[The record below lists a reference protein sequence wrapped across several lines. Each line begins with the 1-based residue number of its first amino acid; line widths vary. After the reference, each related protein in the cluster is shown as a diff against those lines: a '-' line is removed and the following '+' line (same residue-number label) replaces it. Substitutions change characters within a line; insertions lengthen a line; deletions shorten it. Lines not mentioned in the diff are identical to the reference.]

1 MGCHTLHKDD
11 ALRSTLASHDARSQ
25 EAINIAYIREFLEQN
40 DQDVSLSSFAD
51 LIALHTKVSEFAAI
65 LKEDSPTLS
74 SNWSSPVFFKQQ
86 ILPQIGLQDVVRIL
100 ASLREHSTEVQS
112 NRVALLNSLKSSHS
126 LDWIPSK
133 GLDVGLFRRLL
144 SQPSTL
150 HKRQKDE
157 VFDGD
162 KSVNGSFKHHEAQRT
177 GSALKPRQDLSM
189 RKSRTH
195 KYSDMSISK
204 LRFYDEYVDMKMGK
218 VGLPMYVDFHDM
230 LLQCAYAVGLNDI
243 NSAKAVA
250 CKVKQQTSACGSAA
264 ERLAHYFVKAL
275 YARFAGTGW
284 SLYTGHLNQP
294 RPSFTQIIKAQL
306 KILSCCPLTQAAYHF
321 VNEAILRVA
330 KGASSLVIVDHQMSG
345 IQYPSLFEKLAALPG
360 GPPKVSLLAH
370 AVPHYSL
377 LPYHTDVV
385 FAALEEYGRRLAK
398 YAASFKVPFHY
409 TAWFGTKG
417 MMCLKNFVSIKRPP
431 GEVLVIISTD
441 FFQFIMDDILDPRPM
456 RVQALK
462 VLHDFRPDVFIH
474 GVVSGAYSNPFYSS
488 CFKEGL
494 FHFACIFD
502 LLDTFIG
509 RDNQDRLVFESEV
522 LGKAILNVVACEGLL
537 VSGRVEK
544 YKQWQ
549 AFFEEVGMWQLAL
562 NANTIHQVEELLKN
576 CHKEY
581 MVAEDRQ
588 YLLLGW
594 KGDTLYALSTW
605 KSSRSYGALPDCS
618 SEFDIVQKEQK
629 TTCSNGKEKILKPRI
644 DCAAN

>member
-1 MGCHTLHKDD
+1 MNS
-11 ALRSTLASHDARSQ
+11 A
-25 EAINIAYIREFLEQN
+25 NIREFLEQN
-40 DQDVSLSSFAD
+40 DQDVSLSSFTD
-51 LIALHTKVSEFAAI
+51 LIALHTKVSEFATI

-74 SNWSSPVFFKQQ
+74 SNWSSPVYSKQQ
-86 ILPQIGLQDVVRIL
+86 ILPQIGLQDKVRML
-100 ASLREHSTEVQS
+100 ASLTEHSTEVQG
-112 NRVALLNSLKSSHS
+112 NRVAVLNSLKSSHS
-126 LDWIPSK
+126 LDWMPSK
-133 GLDVGLFRRLL
+133 VLDVGLFRRLL

-157 VFDGD
+157 VSDVD

-177 GSALKPRQDLSM
+177 GSALKPRQDLSIS
-189 RKSRTH
+189 KSRTH
-195 KYSDMSISK
+195 KYSVMSFSK

-294 RPSFTQIIKAQL
+294 RLSYTQIVKAIL
-306 KILSCCPLTQAAYHF
+306 KILSSCPLTQASYLF
-321 VNEAILRVA
+321 VNEAIMRVA
-330 KGASSLVIVDHQMSG
+330 KGASSLVIVDHQMTG

-360 GPPKVSLLAH
+360 GPPKVSLLALV
-370 AVPHYSL
+370 VPHYSI
-377 LPYHTDVV
+377 LPYHRDAI
-385 FAALEEYGRRLAK
+385 FAELEENGRRLTK
-398 YAASFKVPFHY
+398 YAAAFKVPFHF
-409 TAWFGTKG
+409 TPWVGTRN
-417 MMCLKNFVSIKRPP
+417 MICLENFVSLKRPP
-431 GEVLVIISTD
+431 GEVLVIICTC
-441 FFQFIMDDILDPRPM
+441 FFRFIMDDILDRRPM
-456 RVQALK
+456 RLQALK
-462 VLHDFRPDVFIH
+462 VLHDLCPDVFIH
-474 GVVSGAYSNPFYSS
+474 GVVSGAYGNPFYSS
-488 CFKEGL
+488 RFKEGL

-522 LGKAILNVVACEGLL
+522 LGKAILNVVACEDLL

-549 AFFEEVGMWQLAL
+549 ALLEEGGMRQLAL
-562 NANTIHQVEELLKN
+562 NANTVHQVEGLLKN

-594 KGDTLYALSTW
+594 KGRTLYGLSTW
-605 KSSRSYGALPDCS
+605 KSSGS
-618 SEFDIVQKEQK
+618 S
-629 TTCSNGKEKILKPRI
+629 C
-644 DCAAN
+644 